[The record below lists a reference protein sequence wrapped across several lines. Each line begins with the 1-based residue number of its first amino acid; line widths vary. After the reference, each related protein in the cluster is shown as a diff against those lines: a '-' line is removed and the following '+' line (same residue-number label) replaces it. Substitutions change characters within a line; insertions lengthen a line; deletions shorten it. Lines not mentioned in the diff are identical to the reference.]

1 MLQCMSLLMADFV
14 AEVGAET
21 WITLTLHTPNE
32 AAAFSARALKA
43 LDTTD
48 LNECHNAMLTKRT
61 RTHVPAAHVR

>member
-1 MLQCMSLLMADFV
+1 MMSAAGRFCCRSRRGDR
-14 AEVGAET
+14 
-21 WITLTLHTPNE
+21 ITLTLHTPNE